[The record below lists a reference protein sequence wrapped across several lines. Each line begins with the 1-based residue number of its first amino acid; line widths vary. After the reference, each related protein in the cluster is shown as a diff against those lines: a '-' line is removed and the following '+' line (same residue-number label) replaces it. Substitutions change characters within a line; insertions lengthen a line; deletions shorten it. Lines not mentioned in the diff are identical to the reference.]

1 MARVSSWSLRRI
13 MYSSRRNSRGS
24 KSIVAFAAFRRALD
38 QIELERSYPQGGFP
52 RFRRTAQQRLY
63 SRDEF
68 DNRERLGEII
78 VAPHPQS
85 AHAVIDR
92 AKRAQHQHRRAHLI
106 LPQGLDDGK
115 AVHSR
120 QQAVDDHRIRPQ
132 VACLGETI
140 QPVGRPFH
148 IEAAIGQL
156 GGDFS
161 RRLVIIFY
169 EKNLRHEIIPTAKM
183 PSPRTARLGRNDTRA
198 SR

>member
-1 MARVSSWSLRRI
+1 

-24 KSIVAFAAFRRALD
+24 KSILRSPRFAV
-38 QIELERSYPQGGFP
+38 RSIRSSSSWPDPQGGFP
-52 RFRRTAQQRLY
+52 RFRRAAQQRLY

-68 DNRERLGEII
+68 DDRERLGEII
-78 VAPHPQS
+78 VATHPQS

-92 AKRAQHQHRRAHLI
+92 AKRAQHQDRRAHLF
-106 LPQGLDDGK
+106 LAQGLDDGK

-120 QQAVDDHRIRPQ
+120 QQAVDDHCVRPQ
-132 VACLGETI
+132 VARLGETI

-148 IEAAIGQL
+148 IEAAIGQF

-169 EKNLRHEIIPTAKM
+169 EKNLRHEIVPTAIKM
-183 PSPRTARLGRNDTRA
+183 PSRPHGPAR
-198 SR
+198 SQ